1 MLENNPTNVS
11 AAFEMLL
18 EEMEAEIDFI
28 NTVGAKAFENRDYD
42 RAREAL
48 EHAGRLTAFRDKI
61 SSLKKEWESLTQIE
75 MDQEEMEAARIQRRN
90 HGRLQRGMRT
100 PEEAYRIPIL
110 EVLTE
115 MGGSG
120 PVAEVLD
127 CVGRK
132 MQEILKPYDFE
143 PLTSDPR
150 NLRWRNAAQWARN
163 RLMSEGLLK
172 NNSPRGIWEISERGG
187 QFLQSKK
194 DSANP

>member
-1 MLENNPTNVS
+1 
-11 AAFEMLL
+11 
-18 EEMEAEIDFI
+18 
-28 NTVGAKAFENRDYD
+28 
-42 RAREAL
+42 
-48 EHAGRLTAFRDKI
+48 
-61 SSLKKEWESLTQIE
+61 
-75 MDQEEMEAARIQRRN
+75 
-90 HGRLQRGMRT
+90 
-100 PEEAYRIPIL
+100 
-110 EVLTE
+110 

-172 NNSPRGIWEISERGG
+172 NNSPRGIWEISERGR
-187 QFLQSKK
+187 QFLQGKK